1 MKKVMGVL
9 GMCGMVTA
17 AGLVFAGDKECPTP
31 PAPTD
36 ARFVA
41 ITKLAGDWQCDFDGD
56 GTMDGT
62 ANFRV
67 TSGGHAVLE
76 TMFPGTDH
84 EMLTIYGMDHGKLRV
99 THYCTMGNA
108 PSMVATAGDAKHI
121 AFDFD
126 SGANVTARSGNYMG
140 GLTLDLKDAD
150 HYDATWTH
158 YEAGKKVDPV
168 KFSWSR
174 KK

>member
-9 GMCGMVTA
+9 GVCGMAVA
-17 AGLVFAGDKECPTP
+17 AGLVFAGDESCPTP

-36 ARFVA
+36 TRFVA
-41 ITKLAGDWQCDFDGD
+41 ITKLAGDWQTDMDGD
-56 GTMDGT
+56 GTMEG
-62 ANFRV
+62 ACSFRV

-84 EMLTIYGMDHGKLRV
+84 EMLTIYCMDHGKLRV
-99 THYCTMGNA
+99 THYCTLGNA
-108 PSMVATAGDAKHI
+108 PSMVASAGDAKRMV
-121 AFDFD
+121 FDYD
-126 SGANVTARSGNYMG
+126 SGANVTPGSGNYMG
-140 GLTLDLKDAD
+140 GLALDIKDAD
-150 HYDATWTH
+150 HFDASWTH

-168 KFSWSR
+168 TFSWSR